1 VQPPAF
7 ARRAAVRR
15 AAIDRCLLPAAPQQ
29 RFARKNR
36 QTDGRTDGRTD
47 DRCIDPAP
55 HTMLNVTDAAGV
67 TAVSIICAS
76 LFAQIAAPKQDV
88 KTKEKERHDA
98 NLTKLCTAMQ
108 QRLYFT

>member
-1 VQPPAF
+1 M
-7 ARRAAVRR
+7 
-15 AAIDRCLLPAAPQQ
+15 DG
-29 RFARKNR
+29 
-36 QTDGRTDGRTD
+36 QTDRRTDGRTD

-67 TAVSIICAS
+67 TAVSIIYAS

-98 NLTKLCTAMQ
+98 NPTKLCTAMQ